1 MTTPV
6 QPVTVRFFDQDGS
19 PIAAL
24 AASHN
29 QLFTA
34 HAGGT
39 GPAIASKE

>member
-1 MTTPV
+1 MV
-6 QPVTVRFFDQDGS
+6 DAEFGGN
-19 PIAAL
+19 AAL

>member
-1 MTTPV
+1 MALNT
-6 QPVTVRFFDQDGS
+6 QLADATVNAQ
-19 PIAAL
+19 AATL